1 MIWDFSDFIIS
12 IYVYGY
18 FFWMILCLFVKKV
31 KKGIF
36 CMYYLFIL
44 EMNIIFVF

>member
-1 MIWDFSDFIIS
+1 
-12 IYVYGY
+12 
-18 FFWMILCLFVKKV
+18 MILCLFVKKV

-44 EMNIIFVF
+44 EMYIYYFCFLESESDKKLRCNFKRCK